1 MAENT
6 RRVAVGNVWIG
17 GGAPVTVQSMT
28 NTDTADA
35 EATAA
40 QIAKL
45 TAAGC
50 EIVRSSVYN
59 MDCAKALPKI
69 KEKISIP
76 LVADV
81 HFDYRLAI
89 AAIENGA
96 DKLRFNPGNIGSESR
111 VRALVQCAKAHGVPI
126 RIGVNAGSLEPEV
139 KKKHAG
145 DTVSAMIESA
155 LKHVRLLENEGF
167 YDIVLSLKAS
177 NVPDT
182 VAAYRKISHL
192 VDYPLHVGVTE
203 TGDPENGI
211 VKSAVGIGAL
221 LMEGIGD
228 TIRVSLTDDPVK
240 EVIAGLRILRAAGL
254 RKDDIELVSCPTCGR
269 TRVDL
274 MQMVERVNTRLPH
287 NEGYLK
293 VAVMGCAVNG
303 PGEAGDADIGI
314 AFGNGNGVL
323 FCKGEQAYHG
333 TADQV
338 VEELIARAKKMLSEK
353 NAPNEREQHTQRS

>member
-1 MAENT
+1 MADYT
-6 RRVAVGNVWIG
+6 KQVAVGGVKIG

-40 QIAKL
+40 QIGEL
-45 TAAGC
+45 ESAGC
-50 EIVRSSVYN
+50 EIVRSSVYS
-59 MDCAKALPKI
+59 MACAKALPKI
-69 KEKISIP
+69 KSKISIP

-89 AAIENGA
+89 AAMENGA

-111 VRALVQCAKAHGVPI
+111 VRSLVQCAKAHGVPI
-126 RIGVNAGSLEPEV
+126 RIGVNAGSLEPEL

-145 DTVSAMIESA
+145 DAVSAMLESA
-155 LKHVRLLENEGF
+155 LKHVKILENEGF

-177 NVPDT
+177 SVRST
-182 VAAYRKISHL
+182 VDACRAISRM
-192 VDYPLHVGVTE
+192 VDYPLHIGVTE
-203 TGDPENGI
+203 TGDAESGV

-221 LMEGIGD
+221 LLDGIGD

-240 EVIAGLRILRAAGL
+240 EVTAGLRILRAAGL
-254 RKDDIELVSCPTCGR
+254 RRDDIELVSCPTCGR

-274 MQMVERVNTRLPH
+274 MRMVDIVNSRLPH
-287 NEGYLK
+287 NAGYLK

-303 PGEAGDADIGI
+303 PGEASDADIGI

-323 FCKGEQAYHG
+323 FLKGEQVSHG
-333 TADQV
+333 TAEQV
-338 VEELIARAKKMLSEK
+338 VEELIMRATKMLEEQKASEK
-353 NAPNEREQHTQRS
+353 D